1 MAKKLLEWSLR
12 SQADRLNIT
21 EYYAQEASPFVAD
34 EAFFAIKHAALS
46 IAANPMAYRE
56 GVRPDTREYV
66 MRRFPYTL
74 IFRISGETV
83 TIIRVMHQ
91 AAKYFN

>member
-1 MAKKLLEWSLR
+1 MAKKLLRWSIR
-12 SQADRLNIT
+12 SQADRLKIT

-34 EAFFAIKHAALS
+34 EAFSAIKQAAQA
-46 IAANPMAYRE
+46 ITTNPMAYRE
-56 GVRPDTREYV
+56 GVRANTHEYV

-83 TIIRVMHQ
+83 TIVRVMHQ